1 MCSPRVRILSAPSDE
16 SFPALFKNR
25 IRLNRCSDQPHALS
39 MASAA
44 LESLLLSSPT
54 TIPFSSISL
63 HPTLFQSSFASSNI
77 AAITLPYAEHLV
89 RLTCFFRTLV
99 GVVVWTCS
107 QTFSR
112 VHLYI
117 FGCAST
123 FHSTKAMS
131 PICFGQHV
139 PFSIDRPNFSVPPHA
154 CSAIDQGTQQIP
166 LCTEQ
171 IPWWNL
177 STLSL

>member
-1 MCSPRVRILSAPSDE
+1 MFSPRVRIASVPSDE
-16 SFPALFKNR
+16 SFPALLMA
-25 IRLNRCSDQPHALS
+25 IRRLSEVSDQRHALS
-39 MASAA
+39 MASTA
-44 LESLLLSSPT
+44 LESLRLSSPT
-54 TIPFSSISL
+54 TIPFSSSSL
-63 HPTLFQSSFASSNI
+63 HPTLVQSSFASSNI
-77 AAITLPYAEHLV
+77 ATIILPYAEHFV
-89 RLTCFFRTLV
+89 RLACIFRTFF

-112 VHLYI
+112 VLLYI

-154 CSAIDQGTQQIP
+154 CSATVQGTQQIP